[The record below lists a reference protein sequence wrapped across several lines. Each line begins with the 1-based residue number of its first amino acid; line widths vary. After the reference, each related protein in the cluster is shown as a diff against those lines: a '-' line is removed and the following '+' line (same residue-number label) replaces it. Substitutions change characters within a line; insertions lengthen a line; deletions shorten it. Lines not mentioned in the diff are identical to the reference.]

1 MGKIGNA
8 IAMLRILETGRKYSI
23 KELSE
28 RLEVTPRMVK
38 QYKYE
43 LEKAGIYID
52 TVYGIY
58 GGYIY
63 KRKNNYE
70 VSFSIKDVNVLEK
83 ISANLEGKEKTN
95 LDRILEKIK
104 TIVIYSEKQ
113 TEEDD
118 TEEVKRKYNIISR
131 AIKENEELVI
141 EYKNKERIIIP
152 HNISF
157 YKNYV
162 YVTGYSKYDEDLRT
176 YNLSEINFK

>member
-176 YNLSEINFK
+176 YNLSEISFK

>member
-1 MGKIGNA
+1 MGKISNA
-8 IAMLRILETGRKYSI
+8 LAMLRILESGRKYSI

-28 RLEVTPRMVK
+28 KLEVTPRMVK

-58 GGYIY
+58 GGYVY

-83 ISANLEGKEKTN
+83 ITANLDGIEKN
-95 LDRILEKIK
+95 NMERILEKIK

-113 TEEDD
+113 NNDD
-118 TEEVKRKYNIISR
+118 DSYESKRKYNIISK
-131 AIKENEELVI
+131 AIKDNEELVI
-141 EYKNKERIIIP
+141 KYKKREKVIIP

-157 YKNYV
+157 YKDYV
-162 YVTGYSKYDEDLRT
+162 YVTGYSKSDKDLRT
-176 YNLSEINFK
+176 YNLSEINFE

>member
-8 IAMLRILETGRKYSI
+8 LAMLRILETGRKYSI

-28 RLEVTPRMVK
+28 KLEVTPRMVK

-95 LDRILEKIK
+95 LARILEKIK

-131 AIKENEELVI
+131 AIKENEELII
-141 EYKNKERIIIP
+141 EYKKKERIIIP

>member
-8 IAMLRILETGRKYSI
+8 LAMLRILETGRKYSI

-28 RLEVTPRMVK
+28 KLEVTPRMVK
-38 QYKYE
+38 QYKSE

-63 KRKNNYE
+63 KRKNNYD

-83 ISANLEGKEKTN
+83 VSANLEGKEKTN

-118 TEEVKRKYNIISR
+118 SEETKRKYNIISR
-131 AIKENEELVI
+131 AIKDNDELII